1 MPAEGERVRSQIS
14 DLSSQNED
22 RWRQEQ
28 EVLRQAAAELAHSK
42 AVAAAATISDL
53 SRLGPGDSFELIT
66 RALDDP
72 SAEVRTAAVRTLY
85 DLNSDLAASC
95 LNNSLR
101 QGSPAQ
107 RRSLGAALK
116 SSGLVNDAVHSLLNP
131 QHEKT
136 YSALSLLFLVA
147 KAGEVE
153 PLMQIIESHPSTE
166 LRLALIK
173 QLGLSGEPKVRPAFY
188 RLAQCN
194 SLPPEVRSAIKEAI
208 YETTKLHE

>member
-1 MPAEGERVRSQIS
+1 MLAEDPQSARDAG
-14 DLSSQNED
+14 D

-66 RALDDP
+66 KALDDP

-107 RRSLGAALK
+107 RRSLGAALT
-116 SSGLVNDAVHSLLNP
+116 SSGLVNDAVNSLLNP
-131 QHEKT
+131 QQEKT

-147 KAGEVE
+147 KAGQVE
-153 PLMQIIESHPSTE
+153 PLMQIIESHPSIE

-173 QLGLSGEPKVRPAFY
+173 QLGMSGEPKVLPAFY
-188 RLAQCN
+188 RLAQSN

-208 YETTKLHE
+208 YEFTHNQP